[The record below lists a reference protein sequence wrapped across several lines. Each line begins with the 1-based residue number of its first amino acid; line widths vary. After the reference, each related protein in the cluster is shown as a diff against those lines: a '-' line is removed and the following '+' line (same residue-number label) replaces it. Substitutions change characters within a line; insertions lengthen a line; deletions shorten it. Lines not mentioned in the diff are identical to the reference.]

1 MMVRQAHH
9 KMRPF
14 LVVQLTIFFLFIG
27 FFVLAL
33 SLSNGFAQERKEPAA
48 TVTSEFFKAP
58 QKFDRVDRNK
68 NKIFDDLDE
77 QIAGKA
83 DSDRFDVIV
92 MAEKSLDEILSALK
106 SRHGEFSETFT
117 YPSINGFATN
127 LTKGQI
133 IAFGQDAD
141 IKQIEFD
148 APVYPHLDT
157 SQQWFGTAKARA
169 DFGVDGN
176 ADGSASYSKNDVVI
190 AVLDTG
196 IDPNHVDLDGG
207 KIIAWD
213 DFTPANQPSPYD
225 ETGPCSGHGTHVA
238 STAAG
243 EGQADP
249 NFKGVAPGAALI
261 GLKVLRVQGSSCTGQ
276 TAWVDAAI
284 QWLITNKATYGIEIG
299 NMSLGISGCSNG
311 NDSTSTLVN
320 NAVNA
325 GIVMTV
331 SSGNEGPGTC
341 TIGSPAAAEKAITV
355 GAMADVTP
363 RSSGSTSS
371 CGVLPYRG
379 FYLAC
384 FSSRGKTADNRF
396 KPDIASPGVF
406 ITAAL
411 AGTTNGYQSLSG
423 TSMSSPF
430 TAGVAAL
437 ILDANPGFNTTQVKS
452 TIENTALNWGPI
464 GKDIDYGSGRLQA
477 YGAIKTAGS
486 FSGTGPA
493 VPTHTFI
500 SDSLTGT
507 GNQDTFSINIT
518 DTSKPLAVTLIITSW
533 SSGSPDFDLEL
544 RDSNGNPLFSCSGSP
559 FSTSPCVCTT
569 DPNGICKSRGVTR
582 QETVGFQPSTTGT
595 YQVRVVSFSG
605 SGNYFFDTSF
615 GEAAVAISLTTD
627 GATPFGIVGLGAIKD
642 TTPSGTNDVQTVQ
655 VTTGPANLSVR
666 STTFSDGGNTW
677 ALGATNEENQVKW
690 EFSKDAIAWTTF
702 LNANT
707 LFTLDNSVAQGATRD
722 LYLRLTMPTSTAS
735 NSQHQATATIVA
747 TAP

>member
-1 MMVRQAHH
+1 M
-9 KMRPF
+9 KT
-14 LVVQLTIFFLFIG
+14 QLLFAFFLSL
-27 FFVLAL
+27 FFFSAFVIL
-33 SLSNGFAQERKEPAA
+33 AQEKEKTPAA
-48 TVTSEFFKAP
+48 TLTSEFFQAP
-58 QKFDRVDRNK
+58 QKFDRVDQNNNK
-68 NKIFDDLDE
+68 VLDDLENLIGPAANDN
-77 QIAGKA
+77 
-83 DSDRFDVIV
+83 RFDVIV
-92 MAEKSLDEILSALK
+92 MAEKPLDEILPTLK
-106 SRHGEFSETFT
+106 TRHGEFSETFT

-133 IAFGQDAD
+133 IAFSTDPD

-148 APVYPHLDT
+148 APVFPHLDT
-157 SQQWFGTAKARA
+157 SQQWFGTAKART

-176 ADGSASYSKNDVVI
+176 ADGAASYSKDDIVVAI
-190 AVLDTG
+190 LDTG

-207 KIIAWD
+207 KIIAWK
-213 DFTPANQPSPYD
+213 DFTPANQPNPYD
-225 ETGPCSGHGTHVA
+225 ETGSCSGHGTHVSSIA
-238 STAAG
+238 TG
-243 EGQADP
+243 EGNGDA

-261 GLKVLRVQGSSCTGQ
+261 GLKVLRVQGTSCTGQ

-284 QWLITNKATYGIEIG
+284 QWLITNKTTYGIEIG

-311 NDSTSTLVN
+311 SDSTSTLVN

-331 SSGNEGPGTC
+331 SAGNEGPGTC

-406 ITAAL
+406 INAAL

-437 ILDANPGFNTTQVKS
+437 ILDANPTLTTTQVKS
-452 TIENTALNWGPI
+452 TIENTALNWGPT
-464 GKDIDYGSGRLQA
+464 GKDLDYGSGRLQA
-477 YGAIKTAGS
+477 YEAIKTAGG
-486 FSGTGPA
+486 FSQTGPS
-493 VPTHTFI
+493 VPSHTFVA
-500 SDSLTGT
+500 DSLTGT
-507 GNQDTFSINIT
+507 GNQDTFSINVT
-518 DTSKPLAVTLIITSW
+518 DATKPLAVTLIITSW
-533 SSGSPDFDLEL
+533 VSGSPDFDLEL
-544 RDSNGNPLFSCSGSP
+544 RDASDNPLFSCSGGP

-582 QETVGFQPSTTGT
+582 QETIAFQPASVGT
-595 YQVRVVSFSG
+595 YKVRVVSFSG

-627 GATPFGIVGLGAIKD
+627 GATPFGIVGLGATKD

-666 STTFSDGGNTW
+666 STAFSDGANIWT
-677 ALGATNEENQVKW
+677 LGTTNGANQVKW
-690 EFSKDAIAWTTF
+690 EFSKDASVWTTF
-702 LNANT
+702 LSANT
-707 LFTLDNSVAQGATRD
+707 LFTLDNSVAQGATRN
-722 LYLRLTMPTSTAS
+722 LYLRLTMPTSTTS

-747 TAP
+747 SSP